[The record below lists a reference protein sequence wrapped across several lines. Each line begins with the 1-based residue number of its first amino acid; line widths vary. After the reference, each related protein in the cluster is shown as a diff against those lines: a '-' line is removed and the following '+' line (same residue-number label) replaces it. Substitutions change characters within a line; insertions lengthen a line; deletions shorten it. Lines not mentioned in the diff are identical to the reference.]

1 MSICILRNFRILQFS
16 MHKFRILQGNLFRKL
31 QIITLIFRKI
41 QEKLFRLEFRKVQN
55 SAKYNKPIGEMVS
68 LSSSLSV
75 IPSESID
82 DVTGRSLVTWCW

>member
-55 SAKYNKPIGEMVS
+55 SAKYNKPCDDRIGVGEWSCGGVF
-68 LSSSLSV
+68 
-75 IPSESID
+75 
-82 DVTGRSLVTWCW
+82 GG

>member
-41 QEKLFRLEFRKVQN
+41 QEKLFRLEFRKVQI
-55 SAKYNKPIGEMVS
+55 SAKYNKPNYGDADFSTFGFV
-68 LSSSLSV
+68 
-75 IPSESID
+75 
-82 DVTGRSLVTWCW
+82 VTTRLE

>member
-1 MSICILRNFRILQFS
+1 MSICILRNFRNLQFS

-55 SAKYNKPIGEMVS
+55 SAKYNKPHKQ
-68 LSSSLSV
+68 
-75 IPSESID
+75 
-82 DVTGRSLVTWCW
+82 W